1 MLKLLIA
8 DDERIIRETIFN
20 IIDWKKHDIEV
31 IGLCKNGIEAYD
43 MILDESPDIVL
54 TDIRMPGMGGLE
66 LIRKIRQTD
75 LQIQFIILSGYGEF
89 EYAKEAMSYGI
100 RHYLLKPCN
109 ETQILECIE
118 QCRKDHEKQARER
131 KMLQQQFVLYDGM
144 FHSVLSSIINDCL
157 DEKMTLE
164 EIISPYEQYL
174 DFHFAAYRL
183 FYVYYLEFQGLPSF
197 L

>member
-1 MLKLLIA
+1 M
-8 DDERIIRETIFN
+8 
-20 IIDWKKHDIEV
+20 

-100 RHYLLKPCN
+100 RHYLLNHVMKH
-109 ETQILECIE
+109 
-118 QCRKDHEKQARER
+118 RSW
-131 KMLQQQFVLYDGM
+131 
-144 FHSVLSSIINDCL
+144 SVLNSAGKIMKTGQRTENA
-157 DEKMTLE
+157 
-164 EIISPYEQYL
+164 P
-174 DFHFAAYRL
+174 AAVRSL
-183 FYVYYLEFQGLPSF
+183 
-197 L
+197 